1 MKNLFKYILSA
12 AFVLGAVACT
22 EKEDGPAESKMK
34 GIFHVEVISA
44 DEIQE
49 IMPGKNKTLLLKAC
63 ADFETGVSDLA
74 LKMTMKADLDA
85 VAVYNEMNETNYESM
100 PAGSYEFLSDEVT
113 MPRYGTASSTAKL
126 KISTTGMEDGV
137 TYLLPVAIDKVDGT
151 DNWGLTEYHQAF
163 IPVKMA
169 YVAPDAGLGTK
180 ESPYNLY
187 SVDDI
192 MAMNE
197 KLEDGVKVYFRLKKD
212 IDMEGV
218 DWFPLN
224 SADPYAKLVDF
235 DGGGHTISNFTC
247 NAPAY
252 SSFFGVLYG
261 SVYDL
266 NFENAS
272 VTAETKSAC
281 GIVGGYCGTTGKPG
295 TCRNVH
301 VSGTVTSIA
310 GVNGVGG
317 LFGRLNEGTVEKC
330 SADCAVTSN
339 ANYAGGLFG
348 YDAGVSHV
356 SDCYTSGSVDG
367 NQRIGG
373 ICGGLIKA
381 TSSVIRCYSTS
392 SVICAYAI
400 GGIAGHCNLDQKS
413 GTPEESNP
421 ENVFEKCI
429 AWNSSIKSRNF
440 AEGTN
445 DHYSGGAII
454 GFTSIKNY
462 LIDCVRKADLDFT
475 DYTDI
480 NVPYDQENAGPSSP
494 LAIAVSGPYNYPY
507 HGKAAAAGATL
518 SSVAKGLGWP
528 ADIWDFSGDI
538 PVHKSGASG
547 PIDEKPD
554 VDAGGQL
561 PDFEENELYK

>member
-34 GIFHVEVISA
+34 GNFHVEVISA

-49 IMPGKNKTLLLKAC
+49 IMPGKNKTLLLSAC
-63 ADFETGVSDLA
+63 ADVETGVSDLA
-74 LKMTMKADLDA
+74 LKMTLKADLDA
-85 VAVYNEMNETNYESM
+85 VAVYNEINETNYEAM
-100 PAGSYEFLSDEVT
+100 PAGSYEFLSNEVI

-137 TYLLPVAIDKVDGT
+137 TYLLPVTIENISGT
-151 DNWGLTEYHQAF
+151 DNWGLTEYPQAF

-187 SVDDI
+187 TVEDI
-192 MAMNE
+192 KTMNE
-197 KLEDGVKVYFRLKKD
+197 KLEDDVKVYFRLKND

-218 DWFPLN
+218 EWFPLN

-392 SVICAYAI
+392 SVTCAYAI

-480 NVPYDQENAGPSSP
+480 NVPYDQENASPSSP

>member
-1 MKNLFKYILSA
+1 MKILFTYILSA

-74 LKMTMKADLDA
+74 LKMTMKADLDE
-85 VAVYNEMNETNYESM
+85 VAVYNEMNETNYEAM

-235 DGGGHTISNFTC
+235 DGGGHTISNFTF

>member
-49 IMPGKNKTLLLKAC
+49 IMPGKNKTLLLSAC
-63 ADFETGVSDLA
+63 ADVETGVSDLA
-74 LKMTMKADLDA
+74 LKMTLKADLDA
-85 VAVYNEMNETNYESM
+85 VAVYNEINETNYEAM
-100 PAGSYEFLSDEVT
+100 PAGSYEFLSNEVI

-137 TYLLPVAIDKVDGT
+137 TYLLPVTIENISGN
-151 DNWGLTEYHQAF
+151 DNWGLTEYPQAF

-187 SVDDI
+187 TVEDI
-192 MAMNE
+192 KTMNE
-197 KLEDGVKVYFRLKKD
+197 KLEDDVKVYFRLKND

-218 DWFPLN
+218 EWFPLN

-440 AEGTN
+440 AAGTN

>member
-1 MKNLFKYILSA
+1 YILSA

-480 NVPYDQENAGPSSP
+480 NVPYDQENAGPSSL

>member
-49 IMPGKNKTLLLKAC
+49 IMPGKNKTLLLSAC
-63 ADFETGVSDLA
+63 ADVETGVSDLA
-74 LKMTMKADLDA
+74 LKMTLKADLDA
-85 VAVYNEMNETNYESM
+85 VAVYNEINETNYEAM
-100 PAGSYEFLSDEVT
+100 PAGSYEFLSNEVI

-137 TYLLPVAIDKVDGT
+137 TYLLPVTIENISGT
-151 DNWGLTEYHQAF
+151 DNWGLTEYPQAF

-187 SVDDI
+187 TVEDI
-192 MAMNE
+192 KTMNE
-197 KLEDGVKVYFRLKKD
+197 KLEDDVKVYFRLKND

-218 DWFPLN
+218 EWFPLN
-224 SADPYAKLVDF
+224 CADPFAKLIDF
-235 DGGGHTISNFTC
+235 DGNGHTISNFTC
-247 NAPAY
+247 NAPTY

-266 NFENAS
+266 SFVNAS

-281 GIVGGYCGTTGKPG
+281 GIVGGYCGTAGKPG
-295 TCRNVH
+295 VCRNVH
-301 VSGTVTSIA
+301 VNGKVTST
-310 GVNGVGG
+310 GSVNGVGG
-317 LFGRLNEGTVEKC
+317 LFGRLNEGTVERC
-330 SADCAVTSN
+330 SADCEVSSN

-348 YDAGVSHV
+348 YDAGVSSV
-356 SDCYTSGSVDG
+356 SDCYTSGSIEG

-381 TSSVIRCYSTS
+381 TSSIKRCYSTS
-392 SVICAYAI
+392 SVTCAYAI

-480 NVPYDQENAGPSSP
+480 NVPYDQENASPSSP

>member
-49 IMPGKNKTLLLKAC
+49 IMPGKNKTLLLSAC
-63 ADFETGVSDLA
+63 ADVETGVSDLA
-74 LKMTMKADLDA
+74 LKMTLKADLDA
-85 VAVYNEMNETNYESM
+85 VAVYNEINETNYEAM
-100 PAGSYEFLSDEVT
+100 PAGSYEFLSNEVI

-137 TYLLPVAIDKVDGT
+137 TYLLPVTIENISGT
-151 DNWGLTEYHQAF
+151 DNWGLTEYPQAF

-187 SVDDI
+187 TVEDI
-192 MAMNE
+192 KTMNE
-197 KLEDGVKVYFRLKKD
+197 KLEDDVKVYFRLKND

-218 DWFPLN
+218 EWFPLN

-392 SVICAYAI
+392 SVTCAYAI

-480 NVPYDQENAGPSSP
+480 NVPYDQENASPSSP

>member
-1 MKNLFKYILSA
+1 MKNLFTYILSA

-85 VAVYNEMNETNYESM
+85 VAVYNEMNETNYEAM

-392 SVICAYAI
+392 SVTCAYAI

-440 AEGTN
+440 TAGTN

>member
-12 AFVLGAVACT
+12 AFVLGAIACT

-212 IDMEGV
+212 IDMEGIS
-218 DWFPLN
+218 WIPLN
-224 SADPYAKLVDF
+224 YAAPYDKLIDF
-235 DGGGHTISNFTC
+235 DGGGHTISNFKC
-247 NAPAY
+247 DYPDY
-252 SSFFGVLYG
+252 PSFFGVLYG
-261 SVYDL
+261 TVYDL
-266 NFENAS
+266 NFVDA
-272 VTAETKSAC
+272 TIIAEANKCS
-281 GIVGGYCGTTGKPG
+281 GIVGGYCGTTDKPG
-295 TCRNVH
+295 ICRNVH
-301 VSGTVTSIA
+301 VSGTVTST
-310 GVNGVGG
+310 GSVNGVGG
-317 LFGRLNEGTVEKC
+317 LFGRLNGATVEGC
-330 SADCAVTSN
+330 SADCVVKSAKNLV
-339 ANYAGGLFG
+339 GGLFG

-356 SDCYTSGSVDG
+356 SDCYTSGSIEAI
-367 NQRIGG
+367 QRVGG
-373 ICGGLIKA
+373 ICGGIIKA
-381 TSSVIRCYSTS
+381 TSSIVRCYSTS
-392 SVICAYAI
+392 SITATAVV
-400 GGIAGHCNLDQKS
+400 GGIVGHASLDKWS
-413 GTPEESNP
+413 AKESEP
-421 ENVFEKCI
+421 ENIFEQCI
-429 AWNSSIKSRNF
+429 GWNDKITTTMEPSEAYQDKGSS
-440 AEGTN
+440 
-445 DHYSGGAII
+445 GAVV
-454 GFTSIKNY
+454 GYTSIRNY
-462 LIDCVRKADLDFT
+462 LTDCFRKPDMDFT
-475 DYTDI
+475 EVWLL
-480 NVPYDQENAGPSSP
+480 NVPYDQENASPSSP
-494 LAIAVSGPYNYPY
+494 LVEALAQEYNFPY

>member
-49 IMPGKNKTLLLKAC
+49 IMPGKNKTLLLSAC
-63 ADFETGVSDLA
+63 ADVETGVSDLA
-74 LKMTMKADLDA
+74 LKMTLKADLDA
-85 VAVYNEMNETNYESM
+85 VAVYNEINETNYEAM
-100 PAGSYEFLSDEVT
+100 PAGSYEFLSNEVI

-137 TYLLPVAIDKVDGT
+137 TYLLPVTIENISGT
-151 DNWGLTEYHQAF
+151 DNWGLTEYPQAF

-187 SVDDI
+187 TVEDI
-192 MAMNE
+192 KTMNE
-197 KLEDGVKVYFRLKKD
+197 KLEDDVKVYFRLKND

>member
-1 MKNLFKYILSA
+1 MKNLFTYILSA

-85 VAVYNEMNETNYESM
+85 VAVYNEMNETNYEAM

-192 MAMNE
+192 LAMNE

-392 SVICAYAI
+392 SVTCAYAI

-429 AWNSSIKSRNF
+429 AWNSSIKSRNV
-440 AEGTN
+440 AAGTN